1 MDLNNNHHLS
11 GTWQKAAV
19 LGSLWASSEIV
30 LGSFLH
36 NLRIPFSGIF
46 LTSIGIILLVSVSY
60 QWRERGLI
68 WRAGLICAIMK
79 AVSPS
84 AVIFGPMIAIF
95 LEAILLES
103 SVRIFGKNMIGFF
116 IGSILAISWSFFQK
130 IANFII
136 IYGFNIVDLYSKLIN
151 FAEKQFQFHF
161 TTVWMPVMVLWT
173 LYIFFGALSALV
185 GIYIGKTVVKAP
197 PPIMSIDKKRTGGIK
212 SGKSLPAF
220 KYSPGWL
227 ILTIVGMISLLV
239 LMNFTKIIWWGPAG
253 IALLSAWVIRYKN
266 ILKPLRKP
274 GFWIFFVLITML
286 SSFLFAKIQA
296 SQISN
301 FDGFI
306 IGLQMNFRAAIM
318 IIGFSVAGK
327 ELSNPVIRS
336 FFTGTSFKQLPL
348 SIEVAFN
355 TLPFVIANMPSY
367 KDVFKKPIPVLRQLT
382 SQAEFWLGIVEL
394 SLKKKSNVIIVT
406 GDKGDGKSTLLAE
419 LAVLFER
426 EGIQAG
432 GIISPAVIENGE
444 KSGYELINVATAQK
458 IRLSQTKKGDGM
470 VNVGRFYFFED
481 GIAFGKT
488 ALKVANNQM
497 SKIIF
502 IDEVGAWE
510 LQGQGWAESLN
521 ELTLHCDMPIILA
534 VNVKLVDQVVD
545 CWQLQKPLIINAKN
559 TSSEEAFGEIIQFT
573 GLDRVNLIPT
583 R

>member
-1 MDLNNNHHLS
+1 MDLNTNHQLS

-36 NLRIPFSGIF
+36 TLHIPFSSIF

-60 QWRERGLI
+60 QWKDRGLI

-95 LEAILLES
+95 LEAVLLES

-136 IYGFNIVDLYSKLIN
+136 IYGFNIVDLYTSLIN
-151 FAEKQFQFHF
+151 FAQKQFQFHF
-161 TTVWMPVMVLWT
+161 TTVWMPVMILWT
-173 LYIFFGALSALV
+173 FYLFFGIISALA
-185 GIYIGKTVVKAP
+185 GIYIGKTTVKAH

-212 SGKSLPAF
+212 SGKSMPAF
-220 KYSPGWL
+220 KYSPGSL
-227 ILTIVGMISLLV
+227 VLTITGMIFLLV
-239 LMNFTKIIWWGPAG
+239 LMNYVTVIWWGPAG
-253 IALLSAWVIRYKN
+253 IAMLTAWVIRYNN

-274 GFWIFFVLITML
+274 RFWIFFFLITML
-286 SSFLFAKIQA
+286 SSFLFAKLQA
-296 SQISN
+296 SQFSII
-301 FDGFI
+301 DGLI

-318 IIGFSVAGK
+318 VIGFSVAGK

-348 SIEVAFN
+348 SLEVAFN
-355 TLPFVIANMPSY
+355 TLPFVIGNMPSL
-367 KDVFKKPIPVLRQLT
+367 KDVLKRPVPILRQLT
-382 SQAEFWLGIVEL
+382 AQAEFWLGIVAL
-394 SLKKKSNVIIVT
+394 SLKKKSNVILVT

-419 LAVLFER
+419 LVILFR
-426 EGIQAG
+426 SKGIQTG
-432 GIISPAVIENGE
+432 GIISPAVIENE
-444 KSGYELINVATAQK
+444 VKSGYELINVATSQK
-458 IRLSQTKKGDGM
+458 IRLSQTKKVDGM
-470 VNVGRFYFFED
+470 VNVGRFYFFDD

-488 ALKVANNQM
+488 ALTITSNRLSQIVVV
-497 SKIIF
+497 
-502 IDEVGAWE
+502 DEIGAWE

-521 ELTLHCDMPIILA
+521 ELILYCDMPIILA
-534 VNVKLVDQVVD
+534 VNIKLVEQVIE
-545 CWQLQKPLIINAKN
+545 CWQLQKPLIIDAKN
-559 TSSEEAFGEIIQFT
+559 TSSEDAFKEIMQFT
-573 GLDRVNLIPT
+573 GLI
-583 R
+583 

>member
-1 MDLNNNHHLS
+1 MDLNINHQLS

-36 NLRIPFSGIF
+36 NLRIPFSSIF
-46 LTSIGIILLVSVSY
+46 LTSIAIILLVSISY
-60 QWRERGLI
+60 QWKERGLI

-136 IYGFNIVDLYSKLIN
+136 IYGFNIVDLYTSLIN
-151 FAEKQFQFHF
+151 FAQKQFQFHF
-161 TTVWMPVMVLWT
+161 TNVWMPVMVLWT
-173 LYIFFGALSALV
+173 FYLFFGVFSALV

-197 PPIMSIDKKRTGGIK
+197 PTVMSIDKRRTGGIK
-212 SGKSLPAF
+212 SGKNMPAF
-220 KYSPGWL
+220 IYSPGWL

-239 LMNFTKIIWWGPAG
+239 LMNFTKVIWWGPAG
-253 IALLSAWVIRYKN
+253 IALLSAWVIRYNN

-274 GFWIFFVLITML
+274 GFWIFFILITML
-286 SSFLFAKIQA
+286 SSFLFAKLQPA
-296 SQISN
+296 QISN
-301 FDGFI
+301 YDGFI

-336 FFTGTSFKQLPL
+336 FFIGTSFKQLPL

-355 TLPFVIANMPSY
+355 TLPFVIGNMPSY

-382 SQAEFWLGIVEL
+382 AQAEFWLGIVEL

-406 GDKGDGKSTLLAE
+406 GDKGDGKSTMLAE
-419 LAVLFER
+419 LAVLFKR
-426 EGIQAG
+426 KGIQAG
-432 GIISPAVIENGE
+432 GIISPAVNEN
-444 KSGYELINVATAQK
+444 KVRSGYELINIATDQK
-458 IRLSQTKKGDGM
+458 IKLSQTKKGDGM

-488 ALKVANNQM
+488 ALKVANNKM

-521 ELTLHCDMPIILA
+521 ELTLHCEMPIILA

-559 TSSEEAFGEIIQFT
+559 TSSEDAFKEIIQFT
-573 GLDRVNLIPT
+573 GLM
-583 R
+583 